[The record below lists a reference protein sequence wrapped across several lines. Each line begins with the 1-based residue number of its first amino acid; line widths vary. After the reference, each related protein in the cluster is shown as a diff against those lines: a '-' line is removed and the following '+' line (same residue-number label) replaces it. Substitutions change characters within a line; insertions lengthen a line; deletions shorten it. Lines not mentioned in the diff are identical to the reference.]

1 LEDLNMAYKFQI
13 GAARLSGSLV
23 QEGDMEA
30 QGSGEFTSLKI
41 QNDSTIGTAADAD
54 MLTLSQG
61 SDIAVAADL
70 DFIVQKV
77 GGFNLADG
85 AVTSTAAELN
95 LLDGVSGLVKAD
107 FTKLAEVTATSAE
120 INDLAGNAVD
130 GSDFTKLSEITATS
144 AKINYLDNTD
154 LAAADIQK
162 LADMTATAAEIN
174 DLAGNAVD
182 GSDFTKLS
190 EVTSTSA
197 ELNLLD
203 AVARGS
209 IVYGNGSGASAL
221 LGKGAAST
229 FLQSDGSDIAYVAMS
244 GDATLSAGAIT
255 IADNAVT
262 LAKMAGIAR
271 GSMIVGDASGDPVA
285 LAKGSSAQFAIS
297 DGDDLVYRSMS
308 GDATIAANGAVT
320 IAANAV
326 EGSMINANAAGSGL
340 AYGSNTLSV
349 DLQTVSGL
357 EFDSAK
363 LRIDLSS
370 SNALELSAGGIDL
383 KSTIAGNRTFSNDVI
398 VQGDF
403 TVQGGFTSIESA
415 TINIT
420 SSFTFEGPAD
430 AHETILDAGIP
441 TADITV
447 KLPQYNQAGTVHMA
461 VFADPSTAASAAV
474 TAAEF
479 AILDG
484 GSSDSSVLVQA
495 ADQLIIND
503 GGVMKQ
509 TAMSDIKAFVEAG
522 LNAAVSVALKDDA
535 STLLVGVNYFADLA
549 GAEACSLPA
558 SPTVGQSVK
567 LKAPSNCGSGNRII
581 TVNRQGSHTIDG
593 QASIV
598 LESPDAAVEFVY
610 VASNMWKVF

>member
-1 LEDLNMAYKFQI
+1 MAYKFQI

-23 QEGDMEA
+23 QEGAIES

-41 QNDSTIGTAADAD
+41 QNDSTIGTANDAD
-54 MLTLSQG
+54 MLTLSG
-61 SDIAVAADL
+61 SSDITVATNI
-70 DFIVQKV
+70 DFIVAEGKLKL
-77 GGFNLADG
+77 GST

-95 LLDGVSGLVKAD
+95 LLDGVTGLVQAD
-107 FTKLAEVTATSAE
+107 FTKLAALTATAAE
-120 INDLAGNAVD
+120 
-130 GSDFTKLSEITATS
+130 
-144 AKINYLDNTD
+144 INYLDNDDLVAADIVKLAALTATAAEINYLDNDD

-162 LADMTATAAEIN
+162 LADITATAAEIN

-209 IVYGNGSGASAL
+209 IIHGNASGASAL
-221 LGKGAAST
+221 LGKGAAHT
-229 FLQSDGSDIAYVAMS
+229 FLQSDGNDIAYVAMS

-255 IADNAVT
+255 ISDNAVS

-271 GSMIVGDASGDPVA
+271 GKLIMGDSSGNPSYTTAADAAGKFLV
-285 LAKGSSAQFAIS
+285 SANS
-297 DGDDLVYRSMS
+297 DGDLAPVAMS
-308 GDATIAANGAVT
+308 GDATLAGNGALT
-320 IAANAV
+320 IAANSV
-326 EGSMINANAAGSGL
+326 EGSMINSNAAGNGI
-340 AYGSNTLSV
+340 AYSSNSLNV
-349 DLQTVSGL
+349 DLPAVSGM
-357 EFDSAK
+357 EIASQK
-363 LRIDLSS
+363 LKIALSS
-370 SNALELSAGGIDL
+370 SNALQLDGNGLEL

-403 TVQGGFTSIESA
+403 TVQGGFTSIEST

-447 KLPQYNQAGTVHMA
+447 KLPQYNSAGTVHMA
-461 VFADPSTAASAAV
+461 VLADATTAAAAAV

-479 AILDG
+479 ALLDG
-484 GSSDSSVLVQA
+484 GTSADASMVVVA

-503 GGVMKQ
+503 ADDVMKQ
-509 TAMSDIKAFVEAG
+509 VTMAKIKSFVEDG
-522 LNAAVSVALKDDA
+522 LNASVSVGLKDDE
-535 STLLVGVNYFADLA
+535 STLIAGVNYFADLA
-549 GAEACSLPA
+549 GAESCKLPA
-558 SPTVGQSVK
+558 SPVVGQSVK
-567 LKAPSNCGSGNRII
+567 LKAPSNCGSGNRIL

-593 QASIV
+593 QTSIV

-610 VASNMWKVF
+610 VVANTWKVF